1 MQINLS
7 DEARNAMVGEVTSL
21 IDGERGKGRIELLS
35 SAGVVLASLECSKPC
50 AQPPVNGAVT
60 FNTIAE
66 EPSARA
72 TGTAVKARVVDAT
85 GGVVFECDV
94 SDTKGD
100 AVIRL
105 NSNRN
110 VAGGPVRIRE
120 FVLVMPA

>member
-7 DEARNAMVGEVTSL
+7 DAARNAMLDEVTAL
-21 IDGERGKGRIELLS
+21 IDRERGNGRIELLS
-35 SAGVVLASLECSKPC
+35 SSGLVLASLEFSRPC
-50 AQPPVNGAVT
+50 APNPANGSVM
-60 FNTIAE
+60 FNNIAE
-66 EPSARA
+66 DPSARA
-72 TGTAVKARVVDAT
+72 TGTAVKARIVDAT

-105 NSNRN
+105 NSNRI

>member
-7 DEARNAMVGEVTSL
+7 AEARNAVVDTITALVDAAQGS
-21 IDGERGKGRIELLS
+21 GNIELLS
-35 SAGVVLASLECSKPC
+35 SSDAVLARLRFSSPCSPKG
-50 AQPPVNGAVT
+50 QNGTAN
-60 FNTIAE
+60 FYDIKEDPAAN
-66 EPSARA
+66 A
-72 TGTAVKARVVDAT
+72 TGTAVKARIVDAS
-85 GGVVFECDV
+85 GGVVFTCDV

-105 NSNRN
+105 NSNRI

>member
-7 DEARNAMVGEVTSL
+7 DAARNAMVDEVTSL
-21 IDGERGKGRIELLS
+21 IDGERGNGRIELLAS
-35 SAGVVLASLECSKPC
+35 SGIVLASLECSKPC
-50 AQPPVNGAVT
+50 AAPPVNGTVT

-66 EPSARA
+66 DPSAKA
-72 TGTAVKARVVDAT
+72 SGTAVKARIVDAA
-85 GGVVFECDV
+85 GGIVFECDV
-94 SDTKGD
+94 SDSKGD

-105 NSNRN
+105 NSNRI

>member
-7 DEARNAMVGEVTSL
+7 DDARNAMVGEVTTL
-21 IDGERGKGRIELLS
+21 IDGERGNGRIELLS
-35 SAGVVLASLECSKPC
+35 SSGLVLASLQCSKPC
-50 AQPPVNGAVT
+50 AAPPINGAVT
-60 FNTIAE
+60 FNAIAE
-66 EPSARA
+66 DPSAKA
-72 TGTAVKARVVDAT
+72 SGTAVKARIVDAI

-94 SDTKGD
+94 SDSRGD

-105 NSNRN
+105 NSNRI

>member
-7 DEARNAMVGEVTSL
+7 DTARNAMLDEVTSL
-21 IDGERGKGRIELLS
+21 IDAERGNGKIELLS
-35 SAGVVLASLECSKPC
+35 SSNLVLAQLQFSRPC
-50 AQPPVNGAVT
+50 APDPMNGAVR
-60 FNTIAE
+60 FNDIAE
-66 EPSARA
+66 DASARA
-72 TGTAVKARVVDAT
+72 TGTVVKARIVDAA

-105 NSNRN
+105 NTTRI

>member
-7 DEARNAMVGEVTSL
+7 DAARNAMLDEVTSL
-21 IDGERGKGRIELLS
+21 IDGERGNGRIELLS
-35 SAGVVLASLECSKPC
+35 SSGMVLASLEFSKPC
-50 AQPPVNGAVT
+50 APDPANGSVR
-60 FNTIAE
+60 FNDIAE
-66 EPSARA
+66 DVSARA
-72 TGTAVKARVVDAT
+72 SGTAVQARIVDAA

-94 SDTKGD
+94 SDAKGD

-105 NSNRN
+105 NSNRI

>member
-7 DEARNAMVGEVTSL
+7 DEARNAMVGEVTTL
-21 IDGERGKGRIELLS
+21 IDGDDGNGRIELLS
-35 SAGVVLASLECSKPC
+35 SSGMVLASLQCSKPC
-50 AQPPVNGAVT
+50 AQPPANGSVT
-60 FNTIAE
+60 FNAISE
-66 EPSARA
+66 DPSAKA
-72 TGTAVKARVVDAT
+72 SGTAVKARIVDAA

-94 SDTKGD
+94 SDSKGD

-105 NSNRN
+105 NSNRI